1 MPLGLSPYV
10 TSTCVSQENRSNARM
25 ENDRPSPLRISKQIN
40 STTHTRGGNYDQH
53 PVYPAQEFIHP
64 LQKHSANHLN
74 ISKRRSLWALSSQL
88 VDHEEPR
95 DIPPRPYSVT
105 PNMALAARFSPMPDE
120 KSERKVPRPAEEAE
134 EMLRE
139 ASRTYSGASDNSNSW
154 NSFVSGGCSERKMS
168 STRSTSSVVRHV
180 SSSTDVPSC
189 TISMDSI
196 LPHVLSPH
204 ISIYTNGHNR
214 YFGQVHVWAAI
225 EVSGILSHAYS
236 ADGTGAKLAQP
247 REDEHHLGRGA
258 PCERDCR
265 VASLSRAGISDTL
278 ILAQIRI
285 NPELIARRVSKAHRR
300 HKSDE
305 LMADLESQLGDS
317 QMPYMKVKVTYS
329 HSAFSDYFGHEIL
342 VGVAQRCTKLE
353 TTAVGALKQHNVGSA
368 WSPPPIYSL
377 ESIKSA
383 MQRHWKADVVAK
395 WLQRIK
401 DSERAGIQQS
411 TKHGDNAAE
420 ELQEANCRDP
430 MHRPAIS
437 METMCQKMTAN
448 RLSES
453 CRHVQSPDYGNERR
467 ELKPATNMGSLRS
480 RRSWSRNTSGTTCT
494 SGSLRKKKSFAA
506 GIWRTLTPSINIPKT
521 EGDGSAQGPWNWN
534 AWF

>member
-10 TSTCVSQENRSNARM
+10 TSTSVSQENRSNPRM
-25 ENDRPSPLRISKQIN
+25 ENDRPSPLRISKQLN
-40 STTHTRGGNYDQH
+40 STAHMRGGNYDQH
-53 PVYPAQEFIHP
+53 PVYPAQEVMHP

-74 ISKRRSLWALSSQL
+74 ISKRRSLWALSSQR
-88 VDHEEPR
+88 VEHEEPR
-95 DIPPRPYSVT
+95 DVPPRPYSVS
-105 PNMALAARFSPMPDE
+105 PNMALTARFSPMPDE
-120 KSERKVPRPAEEAE
+120 KSEGKDPRPAEVAE

-236 ADGTGAKLAQP
+236 ADGTGAKPAQP
-247 REDEHHLGRGA
+247 REDEHHLDLFFKHGCLHDLKVEVLPVKGTA
-258 PCERDCR
+258 VLQVFHEHAFPTI
-265 VASLSRAGISDTL
+265 LYAGSKTL

-285 NPELIARRVSKAHRR
+285 NPELIARHVSKAHRR

-401 DSERAGIQQS
+401 DSERAGIQKS
-411 TKHGDNAAE
+411 TKQGENAAE
-420 ELQEANCRDP
+420 ELQEANCREP

-453 CRHVQSPDYGNERR
+453 HRHVQSPDYGNERR

-506 GIWRTLTPSINIPKT
+506 GI
-521 EGDGSAQGPWNWN
+521 
-534 AWF
+534 

>member
-10 TSTCVSQENRSNARM
+10 TSTSVSQDNRSNART
-25 ENDRPSPLRISKQIN
+25 ENDRPSPLRISKQPN
-40 STTHTRGGNYDQH
+40 STANTRGGNHDQH

-88 VDHEEPR
+88 VEPEEPR
-95 DIPPRPYSVT
+95 AVPPRPYSVS
-105 PNMALAARFSPMPDE
+105 PNMALASRFSPMPDE
-120 KSERKVPRPAEEAE
+120 KSEGKDPHPAEEAE

-139 ASRTYSGASDNSNSW
+139 AS
-154 NSFVSGGCSERKMS
+154 
-168 STRSTSSVVRHV
+168 
-180 SSSTDVPSC
+180 PSAKC
-189 TISMDSI
+189 LARGLPQVCRI
-196 LPHVLSPH
+196 L
-204 ISIYTNGHNR
+204 Y
-214 YFGQVHVWAAI
+214 
-225 EVSGILSHAYS
+225 
-236 ADGTGAKLAQP
+236 
-247 REDEHHLGRGA
+247 
-258 PCERDCR
+258 
-265 VASLSRAGISDTL
+265 AGSKTL

-285 NPELIARRVSKAHRR
+285 NPKLIARHVSKAHRR
-300 HKSDE
+300 QKSDE

-368 WSPPPIYSL
+368 WSPPPIYSI
-377 ESIKSA
+377 ESIKAA
-383 MQRHWKADVVAK
+383 MQRHWKADVAAI

-411 TKHGDNAAE
+411 TKQGENPDE

-437 METMCQKMTAN
+437 MEAMCQKMTVN

-453 CRHVQSPDYGNERR
+453 RRHVQSPYYGNERP
-467 ELKPATNMGSLRS
+467 ELKPPATNMGSVRS

-506 GIWRTLTPSINIPKT
+506 GIWRTLTPSINIPKN